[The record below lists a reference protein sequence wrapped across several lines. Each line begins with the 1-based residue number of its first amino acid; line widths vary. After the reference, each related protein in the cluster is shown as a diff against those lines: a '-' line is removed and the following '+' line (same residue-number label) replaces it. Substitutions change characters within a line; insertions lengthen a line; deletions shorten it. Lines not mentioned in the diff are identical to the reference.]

1 MVFLDRKRRKP
12 VVSFWIRVVISL
24 IIFTVTYL
32 SIIRP
37 IQKSVINNSIFP
49 LLKAYNNKH
58 GFGFYPGTADE
69 IFAFQRFGELSIKTK
84 LELPFNGHILLAL
97 TLLLASGNKRFTK
110 LLVFYQLSLFLII
123 PFLGCLLIN
132 GQTWLSIVINV
143 HDKTH
148 KVVFLLMGL
157 LSLKLKSDTLSST

>member
-1 MVFLDRKRRKP
+1 LDRKRRKP
-12 VVSFWIRVVISL
+12 VVSFWIRVFISL
-24 IIFTVTYL
+24 IIFAVTYL
-32 SIIRP
+32 SVIRP
-37 IQKSVINNSIFP
+37 IQQSVINNSIFP
-49 LLKAYNNKH
+49 ILKTYNNKN
-58 GFGFYPGTADE
+58 GFEFYPGSGDA
-69 IFAFQRFGELSIKTK
+69 IFAYQPFGKSSVKTK

-97 TLLLASGNKRFTK
+97 ALFLVSGNKRFTK
-110 LLVFYQLSLFLII
+110 FLVFYQLSLFLII

-143 HDKTH
+143 HEKTH

>member
-1 MVFLDRKRRKP
+1 MDRKRRKP
-12 VVSFWIRVVISL
+12 VVSFWIRVFISL
-24 IIFTVTYL
+24 IIFAVTYL
-32 SIIRP
+32 SVIRP
-37 IQKSVINNSIFP
+37 IQQSVINNSIFP
-49 LLKAYNNKH
+49 ILKTYNNKN
-58 GFGFYPGTADE
+58 GFEFSPGSGDD
-69 IFAFQRFGELSIKTK
+69 IFAYHPFGKSSIKTK
-84 LELPFNGHILLAL
+84 LELPFNGQILLAL

-110 LLVFYQLSLFLII
+110 FLVYYQLSLFLII
-123 PFLGCLLIN
+123 PFLGYLLIN